1 MAALTYRLL
10 DDFLGTPRPRTD
22 WVAAFT
28 QAAEH
33 ERRQADSAVAASRAT
48 RDSLSTPSLPLER
61 YAGHYRDDLYGD
73 ADVALEGGRL
83 VLRFAHSP
91 AFVGDLEHWQHDSF
105 VAHWRAKHL
114 EDAYVTFALNPDGSI
129 HRFRL
134 AAVSPLADFS
144 FDYQDLEFRP
154 VPPGAG
160 GGR

>member
-1 MAALTYRLL
+1 
-10 DDFLGTPRPRTD
+10 
-22 WVAAFT
+22 VAAFT

-48 RDSLSTPSLPLER
+48 RDSLSPPSLPLER
-61 YAGHYRDDLYGD
+61 YVGHYRDDLYGD
-73 ADVALEGGRL
+73 ADVTLEGGRL
-83 VLRFAHSP
+83 VLRFARSP